1 VKTLVAA
8 ALEGEGW
15 ESLLARLE
23 ELCGH
28 RCALVAVH
36 GGVLAQ
42 PTGPGPAVSRPASGT
57 PASDSTV
64 GGLRATD
71 VASAHEHDG
80 PLAATTTDG
89 RAVAV
94 FAVAAGRRRVGALT
108 VEMPPDETGGG
119 GGALYAE
126 ATLALAI
133 AASRRDAEAAVVA
146 DEASGL
152 IAELRFGSGRDP
164 EALRRSAV
172 RFGLHLDRPHSAVVF
187 AHEGANSSAWTAA
200 VRWIETPTLLTDDT
214 AWTILPG
221 DPAAELHRIRERL
234 NGIVG
239 GGDTVVAASG
249 ATVSDIS
256 ALPGSFREAEILL
269 ALTRSRLELVAT
281 PATSGIDTVLVD
293 VDVDRLRAFVAAAL
307 GPVLDEPALLDT
319 LEVWID
325 ARASRVAAAEALDVH
340 RNTIGYRIGRLRAL
354 LDVDLDDATTTLRLR
369 TALAAHRLLSV
380 TDAGHAPPEGARPD

>member
-1 VKTLVAA
+1 MNTLVAA

-28 RCALVAVH
+28 RCALIAVH

-71 VASAHEHDG
+71 VASAHGHDG

-94 FAVAAGRRRVGALT
+94 FAVAAGRRRVGALA
-108 VEMPPDETGGG
+108 VEMPHDEMHEDGELFAG
-119 GGALYAE
+119 

-221 DPAAELHRIRERL
+221 DPSAELHRIRERL

-239 GGDTVVAASG
+239 GDDTVVAASG

-269 ALTRSRLELVAT
+269 ALTRSRHGLIAT
-281 PATSGIDTVLVD
+281 PATSGIDTVLLD
-293 VDVDRLRAFVAAAL
+293 VDGDRLRTFVTAAL
-307 GPVLDEPALLDT
+307 GPVLNEPALLET

-354 LDVDLDDATTTLRLR
+354 LDVDLDDAMTTLRLR
-369 TALAAHRLLSV
+369 TAVAAHRLLSV
-380 TDAGHAPPEGARPD
+380 TDTGHAPPGGPRTD